1 MQGLIDM
8 HCHIVPGV
16 DDGARDLYDAAKILQ
31 LEYRNQVQ
39 SVIVTP
45 HYRAGMFETPQKEVE
60 RQFQRIDEMT
70 RRSRSGMRVYLGC
83 EYHTN
88 AHMVEDLKKGLR
100 PTMAGTEYVLVEFSG
115 RHNYQIIRN
124 QVYALLAAGY
134 RPIIAHAERYPCL
147 TKTPAL
153 VQELVHMGAQIQL
166 TSANVL
172 GKSGWWQ
179 KQFCHKMIQK
189 KQVHYIA
196 SDAHDQ
202 GHRKPDLLPCA
213 EYVSKKYGQQ
223 MAEQI
228 FIKNP
233 AKIIK
238 KSKKMQDKRRNQ

>member
-88 AHMVEDLKKGLR
+88 AHMVEDLKLS
-100 PTMAGTEYVLVEFSG
+100 LI
-115 RHNYQIIRN
+115 HI
-124 QVYALLAAGY
+124 
-134 RPIIAHAERYPCL
+134 
-147 TKTPAL
+147 
-153 VQELVHMGAQIQL
+153 
-166 TSANVL
+166 
-172 GKSGWWQ
+172 
-179 KQFCHKMIQK
+179 
-189 KQVHYIA
+189 
-196 SDAHDQ
+196 
-202 GHRKPDLLPCA
+202 
-213 EYVSKKYGQQ
+213 
-223 MAEQI
+223 
-228 FIKNP
+228 
-233 AKIIK
+233 
-238 KSKKMQDKRRNQ
+238 

>member
-172 GKSGWWQ
+172 GKNGWRQ

-202 GHRKPDLLPCA
+202 VHRKPDLLPCA
-213 EYVSKKYGQQ
+213 EYVSKKYGQK

>member
-147 TKTPAL
+147 TKFFYR
-153 VQELVHMGAQIQL
+153 
-166 TSANVL
+166 
-172 GKSGWWQ
+172 
-179 KQFCHKMIQK
+179 KQQYQADILPLLLFEKEYQHNGQ
-189 KQVHYIA
+189 
-196 SDAHDQ
+196 Q
-202 GHRKPDLLPCA
+202 GHRSQQSNKD
-213 EYVSKKYGQQ
+213 KKHVKHILQ
-223 MAEQI
+223 
-228 FIKNP
+228 K
-233 AKIIK
+233 
-238 KSKKMQDKRRNQ
+238 

>member
-39 SVIVTP
+39 AVIVTP
-45 HYRAGMFETPQKEVE
+45 HYRAGMFETPQREIE

-124 QVYALLAAGY
+124 QVYALLTHILCTWEKIRLPVHLIMSIGSNVMY
-134 RPIIAHAERYPCL
+134 LFFLYH
-147 TKTPAL
+147 L
-153 VQELVHMGAQIQL
+153 VAKL
-166 TSANVL
+166 
-172 GKSGWWQ
+172 
-179 KQFCHKMIQK
+179 
-189 KQVHYIA
+189 
-196 SDAHDQ
+196 
-202 GHRKPDLLPCA
+202 LLPPSA
-213 EYVSKKYGQQ
+213 FSQN
-223 MAEQI
+223 I
-228 FIKNP
+228 
-233 AKIIK
+233 
-238 KSKKMQDKRRNQ
+238 R